1 MMKQAKNNQRAP
13 SSKVQDETEML
24 LSHLLLSAS
33 ILDAWN
39 FLKKEEISKSTLD
52 FLYEWMVERD
62 DLDAR
67 AFEIFALAFQR
78 SGLSLDYV
86 SLEQN
91 FASRALQQYKKIQVL
106 STSFDGDQTIG
117 QGDQTIGQD
126 DGDEADEL

>member
-1 MMKQAKNNQRAP
+1 LNQAKNNQRAP

-33 ILDAWN
+33 IVDAWN
-39 FLKKEEISKSTLD
+39 VLKKEDISRSTLD

-78 SGLSLDYV
+78 SGLSLDFI
-86 SLEQN
+86 SLEQK

-106 STSFDGDQTIG
+106 TSSFDGDQTIG
-117 QGDQTIGQD
+117 
-126 DGDEADEL
+126 DEADEL

>member
-1 MMKQAKNNQRAP
+1 
-13 SSKVQDETEML
+13 ML

-33 ILDAWN
+33 IVDAWN
-39 FLKKEEISKSTLD
+39 VLKKEDISRSTLD

-78 SGLSLDYV
+78 SGLSLDFI
-86 SLEQN
+86 SLEQK

-106 STSFDGDQTIG
+106 TSSFDGDQTIG
-117 QGDQTIGQD
+117 
-126 DGDEADEL
+126 DEADEL

>member
-1 MMKQAKNNQRAP
+1 VNQSKNNQRPP

-39 FLKKEEISKSTLD
+39 VLVKEDISKSTLD

-78 SGLSLDYV
+78 SGLSLDHV
-86 SLEQN
+86 SLEQK
-91 FASRALQQYKKIQVL
+91 FASRALQQYKKIQGL
-106 STSFDGDQTIG
+106 TPSFY
-117 QGDQTIGQD
+117 GDQTIGQD

>member
-1 MMKQAKNNQRAP
+1 
-13 SSKVQDETEML
+13 ML

-39 FLKKEEISKSTLD
+39 VLKKEDISKSTID

-86 SLEQN
+86 LLEQN
-91 FASRALQQYKKIQVL
+91 FASRALQQYKKIQGL
-106 STSFDGDQTIG
+106 TSTFD
-117 QGDQTIGQD
+117 GDQTIGQD